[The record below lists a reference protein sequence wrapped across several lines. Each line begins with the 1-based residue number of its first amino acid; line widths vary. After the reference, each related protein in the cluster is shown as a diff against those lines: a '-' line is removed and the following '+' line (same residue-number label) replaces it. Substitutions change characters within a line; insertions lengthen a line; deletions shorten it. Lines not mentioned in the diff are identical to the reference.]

1 MRALGVVP
9 AMLDAGDPAPDFDLL
24 GPTEDGF
31 ATYRLS
37 AAANAGPVVL
47 AFYEFD
53 FSPSCADA
61 LETLRDADW
70 GAVTDALSLFGVSGD
85 GPYAH
90 RRFAA
95 DLELGFPLLV
105 DREGY
110 VADLYG
116 VLDESRD
123 GIPHVPR
130 RSLFVVDES
139 CTVRY
144 AWRASE
150 DDAAIDVEPVLETL
164 SEL

>member
-1 MRALGVVP
+1 MRAVVDAS

-24 GPTEDGF
+24 GPTDEGF

-47 AFYEFD
+47 VFYEFD

-61 LETLRDADW
+61 LATLQDADW
-70 GAVTDALSLFGVSGD
+70 TAVTDALSIFGVSGD

-105 DREGY
+105 DRDGY
-110 VADLYG
+110 VADLFG
-116 VLDESRD
+116 ILDDARD
-123 GIPHVPR
+123 GLPQVPR
-130 RSLFVVDES
+130 RSVFVVDRS
-139 CTVRY
+139 CTIRY

-150 DDAAIDVEPVLETL
+150 DDATIDVDPILNALEGL
-164 SEL
+164 

>member
-1 MRALGVVP
+1 MRALVDAP

-24 GPTEDGF
+24 GPTDDGF

-61 LETLRDADW
+61 LRTLRDADW
-70 GAVTDALSLFGVSGD
+70 AAVTDALSIFGVSGD

-95 DLELGFPLLV
+95 DLDLGFPLLV
-105 DREGY
+105 DRDGY

-116 VLDESRD
+116 VLEESRD
-123 GIPHVPR
+123 GIPLVPR
-130 RSLFVVDES
+130 RSVFVVDES

-150 DDAAIDVEPVLETL
+150 EDAAIDVEPIRDAVASL
-164 SEL
+164 